1 VAIRC
6 IGRRARRHPK
16 ALKSRRSG
24 RLRAMDDATPDAFR
38 VIGSP
43 VKRNGDAALLRG
55 QGRYV
60 DDIHFPGMLHA
71 SFVRSPHPHAEIR
84 AIDAGRAKSQPG
96 VTAVFTANDL
106 APHLT
111 MMRMPVGQPSAAIR
125 QSLDPYVLAVDE
137 VSYVGEPVAVVIA
150 EHAYL
155 AEDAAAL
162 VDIDY
167 DPLPA
172 AGDAR
177 AAGES
182 GAATT
187 HKDAPDNLV
196 AQFTL
201 DYGDCATA
209 LAGAPH
215 VFRDRFFQHK
225 GLGNAMECRGVAARF
240 DSLDDMLMVWSGTQ
254 MAHRSRDI
262 LAKLLGRNEER
273 LRVVAPNVGGG
284 FGPKFIFYSEEVV
297 IPLAAM
303 LLGRPVK
310 WIEDRR
316 EHFTATTQERDQYW
330 DVEAACDADGKLIA
344 LRGALLHDHGAY
356 TPYGINLPYNA
367 GTNLLG
373 PYILPHYEL
382 NISSIAT
389 NKTPVTPVRG
399 AGRPQGTFVM
409 ERMLDRMAAE
419 LGLDRAE
426 IRRRNLIQPAAM
438 PYVTRVASRDGS
450 AMTYDS
456 GDYPASMALALERGK
471 YDDFEARREAA
482 RREGR
487 FLGIGIANYVEGTGR
502 GPFES
507 ATVRISPSGQVS
519 VYTGATDQGQGIS
532 TVLAQICAE
541 ALGLDTDDVT
551 VIAGDTR
558 MVPLG
563 LGAFASRQTVTA
575 GSSVHVAA
583 NEVRD
588 KALAVAAHIL
598 EAAEEDL
605 EITNGDVRVK
615 GVADMSVSL
624 GEIAGALAGV
634 PGYNLPGGIAPGLDA
649 NANFSPDMP
658 TYCNGTHVVEIEVD
672 PETGAV
678 EILNYVAVHDSG
690 RLINPMIVD
699 GQVMGGAVHGIG
711 NALFEH
717 MVFDDGGQPQTVTLA
732 EYIMPSAPEAPTIDI
747 IHMESPTP
755 LNPLGVKGAG
765 EGGTIPATSA
775 IASAVDDA
783 LRDFN
788 FRVTDLPITPSYI
801 VEQIAKSRSA

>member
-1 VAIRC
+1 
-6 IGRRARRHPK
+6 
-16 ALKSRRSG
+16 
-24 RLRAMDDATPDAFR
+24 MDEQTSDDFR
-38 VIGSP
+38 VIGAP
-43 VKRNGDAALLRG
+43 VKRNEDAALLRG
-55 QGRYV
+55 RGRYV

-71 SFVRSPHPHAEIR
+71 SFVRSPHPHAAIR
-84 AIDAGRAKSQPG
+84 VIDTARAQAQPG
-96 VTAVFTANDL
+96 VAAIFTAKDV

-111 MMRMPVGQPSAAIR
+111 MMRMPVAQPSTALR

-137 VSYVGEPVAVVIA
+137 VSYVGELVAVVIA
-150 EHAYL
+150 EHAYQ

-162 VDIDY
+162 VDVDY

-172 AGDAR
+172 AGNVR
-177 AAGES
+177 AAMAP
-182 GAATT
+182 GAATA
-187 HKDAPDNLV
+187 HRGAADNIV
-196 AQFTL
+196 GQFTL

-209 LAGAPH
+209 LANALH

-225 GLGNAMECRGVAARF
+225 GLGQAMECRGVAARY
-240 DSLDDMLMVWSGTQ
+240 DAMDDMLLVWSGTQ

-262 LAKLLGRNEER
+262 MAKLLGRAEER
-273 LRVVAPNVGGG
+273 LRVTAPNVGGG

-303 LLGRPVK
+303 LLDRPVK

-344 LRGALLHDHGAY
+344 LRGDLVHDHGAY

-373 PYILPHYEL
+373 PYVLPHYEL
-382 NISSIAT
+382 NISVIAT

-409 ERMLDRMAAE
+409 ERMLDRMAFE
-419 LGLDRAE
+419 LDIDRAE
-426 IRRRNLIQPAAM
+426 IRRRNLIQPSAM
-438 PYVTRVASRDGS
+438 PYVTPVATRDGA

-456 GDYPASMALALERGK
+456 GDYPASLALALERGK
-471 YDDFEARREAA
+471 YDEFEARRAAA
-482 RREGR
+482 RRDGR
-487 FLGIGIANYVEGTGR
+487 YLGIGIANYVEGTGR

-507 ATVRISPSGQVS
+507 ATVRVSPSGQVS

-532 TVLAQICAE
+532 TALAQICAE
-541 ALGLDTDDVT
+541 ALGVGAEDVT
-551 VIAGDTR
+551 VVAGDTS

-583 NEVRD
+583 NQVRD
-588 KALAVAAHIL
+588 KALTVAAHVL
-598 EAAEEDL
+598 EAAEQDL
-605 EITNGDVRVK
+605 EITGGTVHVK
-615 GVADMSVSL
+615 GVPDMSISL
-624 GEIAGALAGV
+624 GELAGALAGI
-634 PGYNLPGGIAPGLDA
+634 PGFALPGGIAPGLDA

-658 TYCNGTHVVEIEVD
+658 TYCNGTHVVEVEID
-672 PETGAV
+672 PETGQV
-678 EILNYVAVHDSG
+678 QIINYVAVHDSG
-690 RLINPMIVD
+690 RLINPMIVN
-699 GQVMGGAVHGIG
+699 GQVLGGAVHGVG
-711 NALFEH
+711 NALYEH
-717 MVFDDGGQPQTVTLA
+717 MHFDDGGQPQTVTLA
-732 EYIMPSAPEAPTIDI
+732 EYLLPGAPEAPSIDV

-765 EGGTIPATSA
+765 EGGTIPATAA

-783 LRDFN
+783 LREFN
-788 FRVTDLPITPSYI
+788 IRITDLPIVPSYI
-801 VEQIAKSRSA
+801 VEQIANSGRG

>member
-1 VAIRC
+1 
-6 IGRRARRHPK
+6 
-16 ALKSRRSG
+16 
-24 RLRAMDDATPDAFR
+24 M
-38 VIGSP
+38 
-43 VKRNGDAALLRG
+43 LRG
-55 QGRYV
+55 RGRYV
-60 DDIHFPGMLHA
+60 DDIHFPDMLHA
-71 SFVRSPHPHAEIR
+71 SFIRSPHPHALIR
-84 AIDAGRAKSQPG
+84 AIDTTRAKAQPG
-96 VTAVFTANDL
+96 VVAVFTANDL
-106 APHLT
+106 SPHLT
-111 MMRMPVGQPSAAIR
+111 MMRMPVAQPSAAIR

-155 AEDAAAL
+155 AEDAMAL

-177 AAGES
+177 AAMKP
-182 GAATT
+182 GAATAHT
-187 HKDAPDNLV
+187 GAPDNIVGRL
-196 AQFTL
+196 TL
-201 DYGDCATA
+201 EYGDCATA
-209 LAGAPH
+209 LANAPH
-215 VFRDRFFQHK
+215 VFHDHFFQHK
-225 GLGNAMECRGVAARF
+225 GLGQAMECRGVAARF
-240 DSLDDMLMVWSGTQ
+240 DAVDDMLLVWSGTQ

-262 LAKLLGRNEER
+262 LAKLLGRSEEQ
-273 LRVVAPNVGGG
+273 LRIVAPNVGGG
-284 FGPKFIFYSEEVV
+284 FGPKFIFYSEEAV

-316 EHFTATTQERDQYW
+316 EHFTATTQERDQFW

-344 LRGALLHDHGAY
+344 LRGELIHDHGAY

-373 PYILPHYEL
+373 PYVLPHYEL
-382 NISSIAT
+382 NISVVAT

-409 ERMLDRMAAE
+409 ERMLDRMARE

-426 IRRRNLIQPAAM
+426 IRRRNLIQPDAM
-438 PYVTRVASRDGS
+438 PYVTPVATRDGA

-456 GDYPASMALALERGK
+456 GDYPAAMALALERGR
-471 YDDFEARREAA
+471 YDGFETRREVA
-482 RREGR
+482 RGNGR
-487 FLGIGIANYVEGTGR
+487 YLGIGIANYVEGTGR

-507 ATVRISPSGQVS
+507 ATVRVSPSGRVS

-532 TVLAQICAE
+532 TALAQICAE
-541 ALGLDTDDVT
+541 ALGLETDDIT
-551 VIAGDTR
+551 VVAGDTST
-558 MVPLG
+558 VPLG

-583 NEVRD
+583 NDVRE
-588 KALAVAAHIL
+588 KALSVAAHIL

-605 EITNGDVRVK
+605 EIIGGAVRVK
-615 GVADMSVSL
+615 GVPDMSVSL
-624 GEIAGALAGV
+624 GDIASALAGI
-634 PGYNLPGGIAPGLDA
+634 PGFALPGGIAPGLDA
-649 NANFSPDMP
+649 NANFSPAMP
-658 TYCNGTHVVEIEVD
+658 TYCNGTHVVEAEVD

-678 EILNYVAVHDSG
+678 TIVNYIAVHDSG

-699 GQVMGGAVHGIG
+699 GQVMGGAIHGVG

-717 MVFDDGGQPQTVTLA
+717 MHFDEGGQPQTVTLA
-732 EYIMPSAPEAPTIDI
+732 EYLLPSAPESPSIEI

-765 EGGTIPATSA
+765 EGGTIPATAA
-775 IASAVDDA
+775 IAAAVDDA

-788 FRVTDLPITPSYI
+788 IRITDLPIAPSYI
-801 VEQIAKSRSA
+801 VQQIAKSGRG